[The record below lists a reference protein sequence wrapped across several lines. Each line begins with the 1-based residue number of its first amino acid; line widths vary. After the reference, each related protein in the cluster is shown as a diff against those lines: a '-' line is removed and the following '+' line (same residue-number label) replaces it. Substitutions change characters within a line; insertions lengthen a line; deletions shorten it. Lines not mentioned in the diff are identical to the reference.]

1 MIETN
6 ANALPEEEPKDV
18 ELQEDKASEPAV
30 DSTATPETETTASK
44 PEAAATAE
52 PQSASAQT
60 GETSPEAENE
70 AEQPKEEEA
79 KPDPEAEKRELRARV
94 YAMSP
99 DELLAYLDGEVSAER
114 LPEQAFMNRLKNLIE
129 HGAAPIPQAADAEDD
144 EDEDEASE
152 ADADAVADQEES
164 APVSEELQV
173 AYINLHTR
181 YQQLKNDLKEKDK
194 KEREENLRL
203 KEELLVKLE
212 ETLNSTGDF
221 FKIRNERNNIVTR
234 WREIGPVPEG
244 NRTSVLDRY
253 AKLNDQFYHQNK
265 LEKEA
270 MEEDYRHNRREKEG
284 FIARAKE
291 LSEEADIEKAFRELQ
306 SLHDRWKEVGPV
318 APEFRDAMWA
328 EFKEASTVIN
338 RKFDQHH
345 QELHRQYEENFEK
358 KKTLIER
365 LENMLIELP
374 KTRDGWRKYETDM
387 DAIRTEWKATGRV
400 PKDKTRD
407 ANLRFRQA
415 VDEFYLQRRTFMKEL
430 SAEITPKLE
439 KMRQLVAEAESLK
452 EDTDFRKTSDRMVAI
467 QQEWKEVS
475 NLGANVGEANRLWR
489 RLRQTM
495 DYFFSK
501 RREAVKAGRASRDE
515 NLAKKR
521 DVAERLKALW
531 EEKPE
536 DLASRIAALQEEW
549 DAIGPMPDAKKDEV
563 MNLFYGTLREIRGG
577 NRRDGGRLRR
587 EGGRPSDRNR
597 DNRNGQAPRS
607 SAATQVDLK
616 KEVTNLDTKALQ
628 EERKTV
634 KKAIAEQN
642 EELRKLETNLGFFS
656 GSTDNPMFAH
666 VQKQKDGILAK
677 IKSYEDRLEEIK
689 TAIKTAG
696 TAPEAPAEASAETPS
711 AESPEETPAE

>member
-18 ELQEDKASEPAV
+18 EIQAEKASEPAV
-30 DSTATPETETTASK
+30 QETATTETETPETAPEETPSAETEAPGE
-44 PEAAATAE
+44 PEE
-52 PQSASAQT
+52 V
-60 GETSPEAENE
+60 
-70 AEQPKEEEA
+70 
-79 KPDPEAEKRELRARV
+79 KPDPEAEKKALREKVL
-94 YAMSP
+94 AMTP
-99 DELLAYLDGEVSAER
+99 EELLAYLDGEVSQER
-114 LPEQAFMNRLKNLIE
+114 LPEQSFMNRLKNLIE
-129 HGAAPIPQAADAEDD
+129 RGAPAVASETSDPESEDD
-144 EDEDEASE
+144 EETA
-152 ADADAVADQEES
+152 EEETQVTEEGGEGT
-164 APVSEELQV
+164 AVSEELQV

-291 LSEEADIEKAFRELQ
+291 LGEEEDIEKAFRELQ

-328 EFKEASTVIN
+328 EFKEASTLIN

-345 QELHRQYEENFEK
+345 QELHKQYEDNFEQK
-358 KKTLIER
+358 KGLIER

-374 KTRDGWRKYETDM
+374 KTREAWRKYETEM
-387 DAIRTEWKATGRV
+387 DGIRTNWKAIGRV

-407 ANLRFRQA
+407 TNLRFRQA

-439 KMRQLVAEAESLK
+439 KMRLLVAEAESLK
-452 EDTDFRKTSDRMVAI
+452 ESTEWRKTTDRMLAI

-489 RLRQTM
+489 QLRQTM
-495 DYFFSK
+495 DHFFGRK
-501 RREAVKAGRASRDE
+501 REDLKAGQAARNE
-515 NLAKKR
+515 NLEKKR

-531 EEKPE
+531 EEKPA
-536 DLASRIAALQEEW
+536 DLEARVTELQAEW

-563 MNLFYGTLREIRGG
+563 MNLFYGTLREIRGTG
-577 NRRDGGRLRR
+577 SRKGSGKPRSGEGRRG
-587 EGGRPSDRNR
+587 DRR
-597 DNRNGQAPRS
+597 DNRPAP
-607 SAATQVDLK
+607 APKAPTATTVDLK
-616 KEVTNLDTKALQ
+616 KDVTNLDTKALQ

-666 VQKQKDGILAK
+666 VQQQKDRILTA
-677 IKSYEDRLEEIK
+677 IKKYEDRLEEIK
-689 TAIKTAG
+689 SAIKNAS
-696 TAPEAPAEASAETPS
+696 ANAEAPAE
-711 AESPEETPAE
+711 EEDKPDDGGQSEQSEL